1 VNRFSLTHL
10 SNDVLRHGLSHKA
23 AREKEVTA
31 ELLAHIAE
39 FDHRRLFLPA
49 AYPSMLDYCIGELRL
64 SEDAAKKRL
73 KVARAGRECPGVF
86 EALASGRVHLSGLV
100 VLATHLSP
108 ENAPELLAAAAH
120 RRREEIE
127 RLVAERFPKLDV
139 PAQVTPMPDTA
150 SVGEQGSPGN
160 PDGHEMTAMGA
171 ESGAP
176 GHPNVHARVSPLS
189 AEAFAVQFTRSREAD
204 ERFRRAQDL
213 LGHQVASNDIA
224 EVYDRAVRELI
235 KRLEK
240 ARFAACEK
248 PRNNG
253 RGTRSGSRHISNE
266 VQREGAASAGLS
278 QGSVP
283 HRRGAL
289 PGHGGGAARG
299 PREARAVMVRRT
311 DQPQGG
317 AGRACRRAGLNP
329 AYKVNGLSR
338 VWHSTRPRES
348 WRPRGRRA
356 REPRAA

>member
-1 VNRFSLTHL
+1 
-10 SNDVLRHGLSHKA
+10 
-23 AREKEVTA
+23 
-31 ELLAHIAE
+31 
-39 FDHRRLFLPA
+39 
-49 AYPSMLDYCIGELRL
+49 
-64 SEDAAKKRL
+64 
-73 KVARAGRECPGVF
+73 
-86 EALASGRVHLSGLV
+86 
-100 VLATHLSP
+100 
-108 ENAPELLAAAAH
+108 
-120 RRREEIE
+120 
-127 RLVAERFPKLDV
+127 
-139 PAQVTPMPDTA
+139 
-150 SVGEQGSPGN
+150 
-160 PDGHEMTAMGA
+160 MTTLGA

-289 PGHGGGAARG
+289 PGHGGRRDQAAVSCVTYGSNAERSTACSYASS
-299 PREARAVMVRRT
+299 PVIISRRT
-311 DQPQGG
+311 RSMST
-317 AGRACRRAGLNP
+317 ASRLCMP
-329 AYKVNGLSR
+329 AR
-338 VWHSTRPRES
+338 
-348 WRPRGRRA
+348 
-356 REPRAA
+356 

>member
-1 VNRFSLTHL
+1 MKNYSLTHL
-10 SNDVLRHGLSHKA
+10 SDECLRRELSA
-23 AREKEVTA
+23 AAATENEA
-31 ELLAHIAE
+31 SAYLLAHIAE
-39 FDHRRLFLPA
+39 FDGRKLFLPA

-108 ENAPELLAAAAH
+108 ENAPELLAAATH
-120 RRREEIE
+120 KRREEIE

-139 PAQVTPMPDTA
+139 PAQVTPMPGTA

-299 PREARAVMVRRT
+299 PREARAV
-311 DQPQGG
+311 
-317 AGRACRRAGLNP
+317 
-329 AYKVNGLSR
+329 
-338 VWHSTRPRES
+338 
-348 WRPRGRRA
+348 
-356 REPRAA
+356 